1 MTGIL
6 LVDIIL
12 IGIIVWFAFGL
23 TVLAFNIFR

>member
-12 IGIIVWFAFGL
+12 IGTIAWFAVG
-23 TVLAFNIFR
+23 AFVVITQIFM

>member
-12 IGIIVWFAFGL
+12 IGTIVWFAVGVTFL
-23 TVLAFNIFR
+23 VVNFLK

>member
-12 IGIIVWFAFGL
+12 IGTIVWFVFGATFL
-23 TVLAFNIFR
+23 VTQLFR